1 MKALHLNT
9 YDIFGGAARAAFR
22 LHKQLPAVGIKS
34 VMLVQQKESS
44 VDSTIGPKSNLSKSI
59 AHLRT
64 PLDHLPKLLY
74 RNRKSTIYHFQWLPD
89 FLIKKIRAVNPDV
102 IHLHWIC
109 RGFVNVSTVA
119 RIKTPIIWTLH
130 DMWPFTGGCHYPS
143 DCERYKKSCGKCP
156 QLGSKSEN
164 DLSRWT
170 WSRKARLWKNLDLT
184 LVAPSRWMK
193 TRVQYSSLLKN
204 KTVEVIP
211 NGIDINRF
219 RPLDR
224 KMARSCLGFSQKKQ
238 LILFGALNATS
249 DRRKGFQYLTPCLQ
263 RLSQTK
269 IGSEAE
275 LIVFGASKP
284 ANPPDFGLK
293 TTYLGQ
299 LQDEIS
305 ISMIYA
311 ACDVFIAPSIE
322 DNLPNTVMEAMAC
335 GTPCVAFDIGG
346 VPEMID
352 HLKNGYLAAPK
363 DPNDLARG
371 IEWVLENKNRLISLG
386 KEAREKVEKE
396 YDLSRV
402 AKQMASLYESVNG

>member
-1 MKALHLNT
+1 
-9 YDIFGGAARAAFR
+9 
-22 LHKQLPAVGIKS
+22 
-34 VMLVQQKESS
+34 
-44 VDSTIGPKSNLSKSI
+44 
-59 AHLRT
+59 
-64 PLDHLPKLLY
+64 
-74 RNRKSTIYHFQWLPD
+74 
-89 FLIKKIRAVNPDV
+89 
-102 IHLHWIC
+102 
-109 RGFVNVSTVA
+109 
-119 RIKTPIIWTLH
+119 
-130 DMWPFTGGCHYPS
+130 
-143 DCERYKKSCGKCP
+143 
-156 QLGSKSEN
+156 
-164 DLSRWT
+164 
-170 WSRKARLWKNLDLT
+170 
-184 LVAPSRWMK
+184 MK
-193 TRVQYSSLLKN
+193 TRVQYSSLFKN

-224 KMARSCLGFSQKKQ
+224 KMARSCLDFSQKKQ

-269 IGSEAE
+269 TGSEAE

-293 TTYLGQ
+293 TTYLGH

-352 HLKNGYLAAPK
+352 HLKNGYLAAPR

-402 AKQMASLYESVNG
+402 AKQIASLYESVNG